1 LGLRVQISGFY
12 MLRVK
17 RCLGDACQSITGL
30 LGPEPD
36 SSLTSDPPNLGPLGD
51 TIVPPSRHISHEAT
65 GEY

>member
-1 LGLRVQISGFY
+1 
-12 MLRVK
+12 MLRV
-17 RCLGDACQSITGL
+17 RRYLGDACQSITGL

-36 SSLTSDPPNLGPLGD
+36 SPLTSDPPNLGPLGD